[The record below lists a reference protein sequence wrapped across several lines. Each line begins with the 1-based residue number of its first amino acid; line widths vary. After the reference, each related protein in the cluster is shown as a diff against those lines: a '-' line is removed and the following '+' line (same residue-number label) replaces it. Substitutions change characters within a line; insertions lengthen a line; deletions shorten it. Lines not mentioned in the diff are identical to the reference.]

1 MYASP
6 ALRRPF
12 AGLAGA
18 AALIAM
24 LAVSGPAHAGKEGSL
39 TLRIGVAI
47 SETLAPGTDGICPGF
62 EGHIRGVGYSTEL
75 GAVGIEATDCFVPA
89 PGDTTG
95 SNFVFWTKPGT
106 VVTLTTSSGDTLV
119 GTTQGTATGQ
129 PFPIEAISGKVTF
142 TGGTGR
148 YKNAAGSG
156 SIEGIENIGTTP
168 ATGILVISG
177 TITY

>member
-6 ALRRPF
+6 ALQRPF
-12 AGLAGA
+12 ASLAGA

-24 LAVSGPAHAGKEGSL
+24 LAVSGPAYAGKETSL
-39 TLRIGVAI
+39 TLRIGLAI
-47 SETLAPGTDGICPGF
+47 SETLAPVTDGICHGF
-62 EGHIRGVGYSTEL
+62 EGHIQGVGYSTEL
-75 GAVGIEATDCFVPA
+75 GAVSVQATDCFVQTDSS
-89 PGDTTG
+89 GQ
-95 SNFVFWTKPGT
+95 NFAFASKPGT
-106 VVTLTTSSGDTLV
+106 VVTLTTSSGDTLI

-129 PFPIEAISGKVTF
+129 PFPIEAISGRVTF

>member
-24 LAVSGPAHAGKEGSL
+24 LAVSGPAYAGKEGSL

-75 GAVGIEATDCFVPA
+75 GAVSVQATDCFIPTDFS
-89 PGDTTG
+89 GQ
-95 SNFVFWTKPGT
+95 NFAFASKPGT

-148 YKNAAGSG
+148 YKNATGSG